1 MTSGRDIIERN
12 NHLKSQSATWRTV
25 WQEIA
30 SYVMPRKSD
39 IEERKTPDVD
49 GWTDEI
55 YDTTAIHANMA
66 LAAGQLN
73 YLTPAGERWFAFAS
87 PVEDAGNDDDAGW
100 MNEAT
105 TVVLEALAR
114 SNFYLEV
121 HEMYLDRGAF
131 GTSNLYVEESDAGG
145 LRFKCHKNGTYSV
158 AENHEGYVD
167 TVFREFEL
175 TARQAYQKFGE
186 ELPAKLI
193 KAAKGDDPK
202 NKDTRFKFIHACFPR
217 ADADRD
223 HTKQDGE
230 NKPIA
235 SIYVCLDEQKVVQE
249 GGYDSIPYFVSRY
262 LRWGEEVYGYGPSI
276 EALPTIRQVNFIE
289 KQLDAL
295 AEQAAFPRMLV
306 PDSLEGEVDMRA
318 AGITFFDPNNP
329 AAMPKEWATQGRYDI
344 GRDRCEQK
352 RESIRRSYHNDL
364 FRMFSERDKQMTAT
378 EVLELAEE
386 KLIQFS
392 PTFAR
397 MVGEILDPMLERV
410 FGLLFQQGKIPQ
422 PPQSLMVA
430 TEEGAG
436 MQMPKIEYTSKIA
449 LAIKLMESR
458 QFLQFTSVIGPLAEY
473 KPEVLDTINFDKATR
488 GLARNFSL
496 RNDWLRSEDDVVE
509 LREARVQQQQA
520 MEQAEAAKLAAEAAK
535 TAGEI
540 EPGLRGRLE
549 GSMN

>member
-1 MTSGRDIIERN
+1 MDGKSIVERN
-12 NHLKSQSATWRTV
+12 NHLKSQAATWRTV
-25 WQEIA
+25 WQDIA
-30 SYVMPRKSD
+30 DYVMPRKSE
-39 IEERKTPDVD
+39 IEDRKTPDVE

-73 YLTPAGERWFAFAS
+73 YLTPAGERWFSFAS
-87 PVEDAGNDDDAGW
+87 PVGSEGNDEDAGW

-105 TVVLEALAR
+105 TAVLEALAR

-131 GTSNLYVEESDAGG
+131 GTSNLYVEESDDGG
-145 LRFKCHKNGTYSV
+145 IRFKCHRAGTYHVS
-158 AENHEGYVD
+158 ENHEGMVD
-167 TVFREFEL
+167 TVFREFEM

-186 ELPAKLI
+186 ELPAKLLNLV
-193 KAAKGDDPK
+193 KEGDPK
-202 NKDTRFKFIHACFPR
+202 GKDANFKFIHAVYPR
-217 ADADRD
+217 EDGDRD
-223 HTKQDGE
+223 YSKQDGE

-235 SIYVCLDEQKVVQE
+235 SVYVCLEENKIVQV
-249 GGYDSIPYFVSRY
+249 GGYDSMPYFVSRY
-262 LRWGEEVYGYGPSI
+262 LKWGDECYGYGPSI

-295 AEQAAFPRMLV
+295 AEQAAFPRVLV

-329 AAMPKEWATQGRYDI
+329 AAMPKEWATQGRYDV

-352 RESIRRSYHNDL
+352 RDSIRRSYHNDL
-364 FRMFSERDKQMTAT
+364 FRMFAERDKQMTAT

-410 FGLLFQQGKIPQ
+410 FGLLYQQGKIPQ
-422 PPQSLMVA
+422 PPRSLMVE
-430 TEEGAG
+430 TDEGVG

-449 LAIKLMESR
+449 LAIKMMESR
-458 QFLQFTSVIGPLAEY
+458 QFLAFTEVMGPLAQF
-473 KPEVLDTINFDKATR
+473 KPEVLDAIDFDKATR

-496 RNDWLRSEDDVVE
+496 RNEWLRSEEDVDE
-509 LREARVQQQQA
+509 LREARAAAQQA
-520 MEQAEAAKLAAEAAK
+520 MEQAEMAKTTAEAAK
-535 TAGEI
+535 TASEVS
-540 EPGLRGRLE
+540 PE
-549 GSMN
+549 GMNRMEGMFN